1 MVLNLFLDY
10 NIYNKMAK
18 NKNHD
23 KIVREYEKK
32 KSDHLEKIATKMLKH
47 DERIQKL
54 RDKKINPNLLNLF

>member
-1 MVLNLFLDY
+1 
-10 NIYNKMAK
+10 MAK

-23 KIVREYEKK
+23 KIIREYEKK

>member
-10 NIYNKMAK
+10 NIYNKMVK

>member
-23 KIVREYEKK
+23 KVVREYEKK

-47 DERIQKL
+47 DKQIQKL
-54 RDKKINPNLLNLF
+54 RDKKINLNLLNLF

>member
-1 MVLNLFLDY
+1 
-10 NIYNKMAK
+10 MAK

-23 KIVREYEKK
+23 KVVCEYEKK
-32 KSDHLEKIATKMLKH
+32 KSNHLEKIATKMLKH